1 MTDLSFLYFFD
12 EGTQSWVAF
21 IRELNVSG
29 YGPTKHEAL
38 EMAFEVNHNS
48 WEEVLKEAQI
58 MILEEKTT

>member
-1 MTDLSFLYFFD
+1 MTGLSFLYFYD
-12 EGTQSWVAF
+12 EGSQQWVAF

-29 YGPTKHEAL
+29 YGPTRHEAL

-48 WEEVLKEAQI
+48 WENVLQEAQF